1 MMPLHPDTLRLDTSA
16 HVTHNASALAYLAR
30 AAYFADPLQHYPA
43 LADVFSRIAEFE
55 RNRIRTLVV
64 SNDEH
69 VAVTFRGTDDNA
81 DWAET
86 MTYKQIPWLTGKAH
100 AGFVRSVESIWTD
113 LLAALFDAGF
123 GEKKV
128 WLAGHSL
135 GGTLTVL
142 ASHRLQHE
150 GFEPHAAFT
159 YGTPRVFNADAAA
172 SYSVPLHRFVNN
184 EDPIPDIPWP
194 LPFDSYVHAGE
205 RHFLLPSGAVAE
217 SRHDP
222 YLARKIDRAFTI
234 GEGIF
239 ESGALH
245 DHRLVNY
252 IKKLEKV
259 RRRAYPSDD

>member
-1 MMPLHPDTLRLDTSA
+1 MTDLSPETLRLDTDAPIS
-16 HVTHNASALAYLAR
+16 HNARGLAYLAR
-30 AAYFADPLQHYPA
+30 AAYFVDPVAEYPQIA
-43 LADVFSRIAEFE
+43 QVFSHVAEFE

-64 SNDEH
+64 SNEEH

-100 AGFVRSVESIWTD
+100 AGFVRSVESIWMD

-123 GEKKV
+123 EREKV

-194 LPFDSYVHAGE
+194 LPFDSYVHVGE
-205 RHFLLPSGAVAE
+205 RYFLLPSGAIAE
-217 SRHDP
+217 PRHDP

-234 GEGIF
+234 GERRF

-252 IKKLEKV
+252 IEKLEKAH
-259 RRRAYPSDD
+259 RRADPSDD